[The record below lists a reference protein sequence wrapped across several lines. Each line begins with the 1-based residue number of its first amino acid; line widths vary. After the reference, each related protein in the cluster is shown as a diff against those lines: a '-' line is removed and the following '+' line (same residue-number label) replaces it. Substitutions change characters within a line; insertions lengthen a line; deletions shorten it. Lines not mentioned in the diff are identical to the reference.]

1 MGSYFLINI
10 NKMSKTLRVIEP
22 FFTVDTGDTF
32 EWNDSDKMYVSQRI
46 EEFHKTDDSNSE
58 LRSMFNSNFA
68 ISADYAKE
76 LIADGYLEE
85 ATEKKVFTNVFDEI
99 QRLHNKYTEELKN
112 VDEDMAHLPQCVK
125 VERVTVLN
133 NILSVLD
140 HLNSL
145 KK

>member
-1 MGSYFLINI
+1 
-10 NKMSKTLRVIEP
+10 MSKTLRVIEP
-22 FFTVDTGDTF
+22 FFAVETGDTF
-32 EWNDSDKMYVSQRI
+32 EWNDSDQMYVSQHV
-46 EEFHKTDDSNSE
+46 EEFHKTDDSDSE

-85 ATEKKVFTNVFDEI
+85 VTEKKTFTNVFDEI
-99 QRLHNKYTEELKN
+99 QRLYKKYKDELKN

-125 VERVTVLN
+125 VERITVLN
-133 NILSVLD
+133 NLLSVLG
-140 HLNSL
+140 HLNDL

>member
-1 MGSYFLINI
+1 
-10 NKMSKTLRVIEP
+10 MSKTLRVIEP
-22 FFTVDTGDTF
+22 FFAVEVGDTF
-32 EWNDSDKMYVSQRI
+32 EWNDSDQMYVSQHV
-46 EEFHKTDDSNSE
+46 EEFHKTDDSDSE

-85 ATEKKVFTNVFDEI
+85 VTEKKTFTNVFDEI
-99 QRLHNKYTEELKN
+99 QRLYKKYKDELKN

-125 VERVTVLN
+125 VERITVLN
-133 NILSVLD
+133 NLLSVLG
-140 HLNSL
+140 HLNDL

>member
-1 MGSYFLINI
+1 MGSYFLINM

-46 EEFHKTDDSNSE
+46 EEFHKTDDSDSE

-85 ATEKKVFTNVFDEI
+85 VTEKKVFTNVFDEI